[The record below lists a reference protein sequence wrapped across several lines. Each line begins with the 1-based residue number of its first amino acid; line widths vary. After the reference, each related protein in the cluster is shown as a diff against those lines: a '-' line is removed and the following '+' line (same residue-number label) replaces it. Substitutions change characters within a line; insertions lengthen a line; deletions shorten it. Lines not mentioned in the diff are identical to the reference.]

1 MDAINWHSVIFL
13 VFALLACVFALAVVF
28 TSNIVRMAFYLVL
41 SLGATAGLFFLAGA
55 DFVGAMQILIYVGG
69 TLVLLVF
76 GVMLTAQGPFIS
88 MKTASGEW
96 LLTAL
101 VGGSLLAVL
110 LPTAFRIGEWNR
122 GQGTGDKGQVAEAA
136 SGDLNNLPRANPTA
150 TRIGMG
156 LLGVRVDEI
165 NEPQTAQRGVLSGY
179 LLPFE
184 IVSVHLL
191 VVLIGAAY
199 LARPKKRLRPQAIAA
214 IDT

>member
-1 MDAINWHSVIFL
+1 MDAINWHSVIFV

-101 VGGSLLAVL
+101 VGGVLFAVA
-110 LPTAFRIGEWNR
+110 LPTAFRIGGWNR
-122 GQGTGDKGQVAEAA
+122 GQGPGDKGQMSEGV
-136 SGDLNNLPRANPTA
+136 SGDLSNLPQANPKA

-156 LLGVRVDEI
+156 LLGARVD
-165 NEPQTAQRGVLSGY
+165 
-179 LLPFE
+179 
-184 IVSVHLL
+184 
-191 VVLIGAAY
+191 
-199 LARPKKRLRPQAIAA
+199 
-214 IDT
+214 